1 MNRIVSKSQLKAWQ
15 KRAVL
20 PSPLEADRFISFGVT
35 NYKVVATVLPSPLEV
50 NRFTSEQKDT
60 GEEKCN
66 EFPSPREADRF
77 ISPSCRKNHSD
88 TNSAVSVPSRGYRF
102 ISKNG

>member
-1 MNRIVSKSQLKAWQ
+1 MFR
-15 KRAVL
+15 
-20 PSPLEADRFISFGVT
+20 PLARFIGLYPNEMLAKAMKDSKF
-35 NYKVVATVLPSPLEV
+35 PSPLEV
-50 NRFTSEQKDT
+50 YRFISKDEIMAERNT
-60 GEEKCN
+60 VQL
-66 EFPSPREADRF
+66 PSPREADRF